1 MDPRSSASEPHAASS
16 GASSGAAP
24 GGADLAAGGAHALSL
39 SAFLP
44 GSAPEELCLLLAR
57 LLGPCELVRLG
68 GVSRAL
74 RAARARWTLAQSCGP
89 ELAAFAESVLGAPAE
104 TLALELVSPRGLVA
118 LREVDGH
125 GESASMALGAR
136 RLSPGEPGAPSARL
150 GRGGLQVQYSASL
163 ARGAWV
169 FSQHVPSCLLRRG
182 TVRPLGVAEDA
193 EDWLPHG
200 LNVSNVWWVDFG
212 WAMTAEQ
219 LPPVSGRFQL
229 SVRLILGPHAS
240 CFADEVP
247 LTVRLGESE
256 LSSKPLL
263 TQREQGDIR
272 ARARGQSVC
281 LQLKVC
287 ELELDRASPRALN
300 ASFLSTAATFKTG
313 VELYSLVLTEIG
325 RQSSEQSSEQST
337 EESSGQPIVQASE
350 PPARSDTPPHVGAT
364 TTSY

>member
-1 MDPRSSASEPHAASS
+1 MGQGAAAAEAPAAGGAAARQRGTRAEQPGARAQQQPGTAWEPQVVSS
-16 GASSGAAP
+16 GASPGAAP
-24 GGADLAAGGAHALSL
+24 ALSL

-44 GSAPEELCLLLAR
+44 GSALEELCLVLAR
-57 LLGPCELVRLG
+57 LLGPCELARLG

-74 RAARARWTLAQSCGP
+74 RAARSRWTLAQSCGP

-104 TLALELVSPRGLVA
+104 TLALELVSARGLVG

-136 RLSPGEPGAPSARL
+136 RLSPGAARL
-150 GRGGLQVQYSASL
+150 GRSGLQVQYSASL

-169 FSQHVPSCLLRRG
+169 FSEHVPSCLLRRD
-182 TVRPLGVAEDA
+182 TVRPLGVSEDA
-193 EDWLPHG
+193 KDWLPHG
-200 LNVSNVWWVDFG
+200 LDVSNVWWVDFG
-212 WAMTAEQ
+212 WALSAEQ

-229 SVRLILGPHAS
+229 SVRLCLGPHAT

-263 TQREQGDIR
+263 TQRELGEIR
-272 ARARGQSVC
+272 ARARGTQEVY

-287 ELELDRASPRALN
+287 ELELDRASPRALK
-300 ASFLSTAATFKTG
+300 ATFLNTESSFKSG
-313 VELYSLVLTEIG
+313 IKLYSLVLTEIEPA
-325 RQSSEQSSEQST
+325 SEQSSEQSN
-337 EESSGQPIVQASE
+337 G
-350 PPARSDTPPHVGAT
+350 
-364 TTSY
+364 